1 MTDTSRRA
9 FVTAAAVTAAAIPA
23 AAQEAKKPGA
33 PTAPNAAAYPK
44 PPFTAQQ
51 QPWPGLASQM
61 TPRPD
66 HGETSY
72 KGSGKLAGKRAL
84 ITGGDSGLGRATAIA
99 YAREGADVAICYHPR
114 EESDA
119 KTVIGLIEAEGRKAV
134 ALPAD
139 IREEKAA
146 RQVVDDA
153 VKALGGLEVLVLN
166 AGMQQSQDSIA
177 DITTEQF
184 DATMKTNIYA
194 PFWMAQQA
202 LPHLKKGASIIV
214 TSSINAYSPSKNLLD
229 YSMTKAA
236 DKTFAQVLAKQLAPK
251 GIRVNA
257 VAPGPFWT
265 ALQVSGGQPKED
277 LRPPGEALG
286 EGIDGNQRQRG
297 DPQQHR
303 GPVHRE
309 QDQRA
314 NGQLRPQPG
323 QCPPQRDLP
332 RGQGARAGARH
343 LAVDVA
349 VDVDV
354 AGAGAD
360 GDGDAGERRG
370 HVVGAQAGEAPV
382 PVELVTDERDLEPAK
397 AVQQIRRDRRGA
409 RVLLDGHATAP
420 WRRSATAAAI
430 RATPS
435 SRVSSEVAI
444 DRRK

>member
-1 MTDTSRRA
+1 MSSKEETDPVIPPHRA
-9 FVTAAAVTAAAIPA
+9 GSIDNPDLPLTP
-23 AAQEAKKPGA
+23 
-33 PTAPNAAAYPK
+33 YSDD
-44 PPFTAQQ
+44 Q
-51 QPWPGLASQM
+51 QPWPGLAEKMDPQ
-61 TPRPD
+61 PD

-72 KGSGKLAGKRAL
+72 KGHGRLAGKRAL

-277 LRPPGEALG
+277 LPKFGADSVLGRAGQPVEIAPIYVLLASDEASYITGEVYGATG
-286 EGIDGNQRQRG
+286 
-297 DPQQHR
+297 
-303 GPVHRE
+303 
-309 QDQRA
+309 
-314 NGQLRPQPG
+314 
-323 QCPPQRDLP
+323 
-332 RGQGARAGARH
+332 GQGTG
-343 LAVDVA
+343 
-349 VDVDV
+349 
-354 AGAGAD
+354 
-360 GDGDAGERRG
+360 
-370 HVVGAQAGEAPV
+370 
-382 PVELVTDERDLEPAK
+382 
-397 AVQQIRRDRRGA
+397 
-409 RVLLDGHATAP
+409 
-420 WRRSATAAAI
+420 
-430 RATPS
+430 
-435 SRVSSEVAI
+435 
-444 DRRK
+444 